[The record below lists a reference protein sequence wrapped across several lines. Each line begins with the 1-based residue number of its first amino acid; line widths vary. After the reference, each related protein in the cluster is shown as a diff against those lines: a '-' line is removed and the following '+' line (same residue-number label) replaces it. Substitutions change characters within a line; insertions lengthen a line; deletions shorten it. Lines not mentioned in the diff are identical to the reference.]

1 MTEAINNSSPTGT
14 AELRLMPQQ
23 QEMRAGE
30 KRRIALMLTTTEPL
44 GPAAVKLQFDPR
56 SLAVRGISQGDA
68 VTAGGQGASP
78 TIMQSI
84 DANGLVMLMIAP
96 PTGASLKA
104 GASVLIYLDIEAL
117 AAGEGVINF
126 DKDNTHLVAADGR
139 GVVLQLVQG
148 RVVVK

>member
-1 MTEAINNSSPTGT
+1 
-14 AELRLMPQQ
+14 MPQQ

-44 GPAAVKLQFDPR
+44 GPAAVKLQFD
-56 SLAVRGISQGDA
+56 SHSIAIRGISQGD
-68 VTAGGQGASP
+68 VLTGAGNSASP

-84 DANGLVMLMIAP
+84 DPNGLVMLMIAP
-96 PTGASLKA
+96 PVGASLKA

-117 AAGEGVINF
+117 AAGDGLIAF

-139 GVVLQLVQG
+139 GIVLQLVQG